1 MLVFVSGIYK
11 VSESQLFSERLGCIH
26 HALNYLQLELFGRLS
41 IKKFSDVE
49 IVFLCDLC
57 QRVGRRPDRWAEL
70 QASGRAKDFG
80 YTESNFEVIYDYFSQ
95 FVRHW
100 GYILKNMSEDLRL
113 HAFLYP
119 GGEVLDNLVNI
130 KYQISNLA
138 MIP

>member
-1 MLVFVSGIYK
+1 MGDFP
-11 VSESQLFSERLGCIH
+11 
-26 HALNYLQLELFGRLS
+26 

-70 QASGRAKDFG
+70 QASGKAKDFG
-80 YTESNFEVIYDYFSQ
+80 FTESNFEVIYDYFSQ

>member
-1 MLVFVSGIYK
+1 MWILSCWFLFLEIYN
-11 VSESQLFSERLGCIH
+11 VSESERLGCIH

-70 QASGRAKDFG
+70 QASGKAKDFG
-80 YTESNFEVIYDYFSQ
+80 FTESNFEVIDDYFSQ

-100 GYILKNMSEDLRL
+100 DILKKNMSEDLRL

-119 GGEVLDNLVNI
+119 ASEVLDNLANI
-130 KYQISNLA
+130 R
-138 MIP
+138 